1 MEVLVMPD
9 CRNYRDL
16 KLRYRYSQ
24 VVIVKAGQIRFGATS
39 PEDKDSIET
48 AIFPNLFQRV
58 DNRRRSLLSLHHG
71 FEKDN
76 IEVISSWIVFKMVTE
91 IAETGGRLSRNHGQ
105 APWKTREGQLFLHIH
120 IALFLELLNGLFLL
134 KSLLSYGKCRI
145 YVVDK

>member
-9 CRNYRDL
+9 SSNYRDL

-24 VVIVKAGQIRFGATS
+24 VVIVKARQIRLRTTS
-39 PEDKDSIET
+39 PENKDSIET

-58 DNRRRSLLSLHHG
+58 YNRRWSLLSLHHG

-76 IEVISSWIVFKMVTE
+76 IEVIATVIVLKVVTK
-91 IAETGGRLSRNHGQ
+91 ISKAGCRLSRNHGQ

-145 YVVDK
+145 YVIDK